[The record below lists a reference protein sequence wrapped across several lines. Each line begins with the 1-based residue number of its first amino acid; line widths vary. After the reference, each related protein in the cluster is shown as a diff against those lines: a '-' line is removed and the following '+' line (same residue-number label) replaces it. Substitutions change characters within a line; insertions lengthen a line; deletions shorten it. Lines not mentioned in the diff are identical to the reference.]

1 MALIEFDNYSF
12 SYLNSTKKSLENIN
26 LNINFG
32 DFVLLCGPSGC
43 GKTTLLTNLKKE
55 LMPSGV
61 GEGHIKYN
69 GCEIS
74 KLEDSISAC
83 EIGYLFQNPDS
94 QIVTD
99 TVIQEIAFPL
109 ENIGLPTEEI
119 RNRISEIVAFFGIND
134 LLHKKVHELS
144 GGQKQLINLCSLLVL
159 RPKVLLLDE
168 PMSQLDPIA
177 SYEFLSIIRRLNE
190 EFSITIIMSE
200 HKSDRIFPFI
210 DYAVFLKDGKI
221 VFNNNSREICKEVI
235 NDEIFANYLPT
246 VTKIYNELSNK
257 YGKYTNTPL
266 SIRQGRQYL
275 DTIHDNLMKINEN
288 MEKNNSFTEANVSG
302 NTKKFNSTK
311 KTIKD
316 ILPFSNNKDTLISM
330 NDIYF
335 AYEKK
340 NLVLKNIDFKLNK
353 GDFVSLIGGNGAGKS
368 TFLQVLAGILKP
380 IKGKVKYSK
389 NLKIAYVHQNPMI
402 HFSKDTIKEE
412 FLESILNSNYY
423 HQEEFNKDIYN
434 SLLKLEG
441 ENFIESDILN
451 KLKFKNINYSFKDLI
466 NFFDISHLIDNHPYD
481 CSGGEQQKIIMLKT
495 LVQNTDVLILDEPTK
510 GLDPISNKNM
520 ANILN
525 TLISQGI
532 TIIMTSHDLDFVA
545 ENCKRCI
552 MLFDKDIQIDDTPKL
567 IFKENNFYTTFVNR
581 MVKDYIPQAVT
592 LDDVKTL
599 WGLE

>member
-12 SYLNSTKKSLENIN
+12 SYLNSTKKSLDNIN

-55 LMPSGV
+55 LMPNGV
-61 GEGHIKYN
+61 TEGQIKYN

-74 KLEDSISAC
+74 KLEDAISAC

-134 LLHKKVHELS
+134 ILHKKVHELS

-200 HKSDRIFPFI
+200 HKSDSIFPFI

-221 VFNNNSREICKEVI
+221 VYNNNSHDICNDVI
-235 NDEIFANYLPT
+235 NDEIFANYLPS
-246 VTKIYNELSNK
+246 VTKIYKGLSKK
-257 YGKYTNTPL
+257 YAKSTNTPL

-275 DTIHDNLMKINEN
+275 NTIHDDLIKINN
-288 MEKNNSFTEANVSG
+288 DSKKNKLSYESNVAS
-302 NTKKFNSTK
+302 NTKKYNNNK
-311 KTIKD
+311 KSIRD
-316 ILPFSNNKDTLISM
+316 ILPFSNDKDTLISM
-330 NDIYF
+330 NGIYF

-340 NLVLKNIDFKLNK
+340 NLILKNIDFKLNK
-353 GDFVSLIGGNGAGKS
+353 GEFVSLIGGNGAGKS

-380 IKGKVKYSK
+380 VKGKVKYSK
-389 NLKIAYVHQNPMI
+389 NLKMSYVHQNPII
-402 HFSKDTIKEE
+402 HFSKDTVKEE

-423 HQEEFNKDIYN
+423 AQDVFNKDIYN
-434 SLLKLEG
+434 SLLKLDAY
-441 ENFIESDILN
+441 NFIESDILN
-451 KLKFKNINYSFKDLI
+451 KLKFKNIDYNFKELI

-481 CSGGEQQKIIMLKT
+481 CSGGEQQKIIMVKT

-520 ANILN
+520 ADILN
-525 TLISQGI
+525 TLLAQGM
-532 TIIMTSHDLDFVA
+532 TILMTSHDLDFVA

-552 MLFDKDIQIDDTPKL
+552 MLFDNNIQIDDNPKL
-567 IFKENNFYTTFVNR
+567 IFEENNFYTTFVNR
-581 MVKDYIPQAVT
+581 MVKEYIPQAVT
-592 LDDVKTL
+592 LDDVKLL
-599 WGLE
+599 WDFE